1 MKPMYNVD
9 EIVARLQN
17 GDSLDT
23 IGTELANLLNDAQ
36 AKHIAIQKAEEEKR
50 AAEAE
55 KARQAQIK
63 AQRTATR
70 RELLWDVLE
79 AIRNYAGYTD
89 YAAIVNKWLTEATDD
104 DIAELDA
111 QMIELLKTFEVLAQL
126 NFSFNNIKHVAE
138 PKKENTQKDIK
149 KVSAVDPNKAL
160 ADFIKMMGW

>member
-23 IGTELANLLNDAQ
+23 IGNELANLLNDAN

-55 KARQAQIK
+55 KARQAQIR

-79 AIRNYAGYTD
+79 AIREYAGYTE
-89 YAAIVNKWLTEATDD
+89 YAGIINKWLTEAMDE
-104 DIAELDA
+104 DIAELDM
-111 QMIELLKTFEVLAQL
+111 QMIELLKTFDVLAQL
-126 NFSFNNIKHVAE
+126 NFAVA
-138 PKKENTQKDIK
+138 PKKENVQKDVK
-149 KVSAVDPNKAL
+149 KVAAVDPNKAL
-160 ADFIKMMGW
+160 GDFLKMMGW

>member
-1 MKPMYNVD
+1 MYNVD

-23 IGTELANLLNDAQ
+23 IGTELANLLNDAN

-79 AIRNYAGYTD
+79 AIQKYAGYTD
-89 YAAIVNKWLTEATDD
+89 YAAVIDKWMAEATDED
-104 DIAELDA
+104 VAELDA
-111 QMIELLKTFEVLAQL
+111 QLIELFKTFELLAQL
-126 NFSFNNIKHVAE
+126 NFSFDNIKNVVE
-138 PKKENTQKDIK
+138 PKKENVQKDVK
-149 KVSAVDPNKAL
+149 KVAAVDPNKAL
-160 ADFIKMMGW
+160 ADFLTMMGW

>member
-1 MKPMYNVD
+1 MYNVD

-23 IGTELANLLNDAQ
+23 IGTELANLLNDAN

-79 AIRNYAGYTD
+79 AIREYAGYTE
-89 YAAIVNKWLTEATDD
+89 YAAIVNKWLTEATDE

-111 QMIELLKTFEVLAQL
+111 QMIELLKTFDVLAQL
-126 NFSFNNIKHVAE
+126 NFGLNVKPAVAVQE
-138 PKKENTQKDIK
+138 DTKK
-149 KVSAVDPNKAL
+149 VDPNKAL
-160 ADFIKMMGW
+160 GDFLKMMGW

>member
-1 MKPMYNVD
+1 MYNVD

-23 IGTELANLLNDAQ
+23 IGNELANLLNDAQ

-50 AAEAE
+50 E

-79 AIRNYAGYTD
+79 AIREYAGYTE
-89 YAAIVNKWLTEATDD
+89 YAGIINKWLTEATDE

-111 QMIELLKTFEVLAQL
+111 QMIELLKTFDVLAQL
-126 NFSFNNIKHVAE
+126 NFGIKPIA
-138 PKKENTQKDIK
+138 PKQENVQEDTK
-149 KVSAVDPNKAL
+149 KVAAVDANKAL
-160 ADFIKMMGW
+160 GDFLKMMGW

>member
-23 IGTELANLLNDAQ
+23 IGNELANLLNDAN

-55 KARQAQIK
+55 KARQAQIR

-79 AIRNYAGYTD
+79 AIREYAGYTE
-89 YAAIVNKWLTEATDD
+89 YAGIVNKWLTEVTDEN
-104 DIAELDA
+104 IAELDM
-111 QMIELLKTFEVLAQL
+111 QMIELLKTFDVLAQL
-126 NFSFNNIKHVAE
+126 NFSLAPKQENI
-138 PKKENTQKDIK
+138 QKDAK
-149 KVSAVDPNKAL
+149 KVAAVDPNKAL
-160 ADFIKMMGW
+160 GDFLKMMGW